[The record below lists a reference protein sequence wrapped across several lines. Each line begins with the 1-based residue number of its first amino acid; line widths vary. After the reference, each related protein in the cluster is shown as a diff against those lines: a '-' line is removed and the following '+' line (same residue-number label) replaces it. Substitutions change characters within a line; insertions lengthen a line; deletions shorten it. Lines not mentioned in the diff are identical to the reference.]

1 VSARE
6 LSDTVLQLKG
16 LVLVR
21 AILEDRG
28 ASEPELA
35 EHTAEIER
43 VRERLA
49 RLAREA
55 PGLATAA

>member
-1 VSARE
+1 MSSRDLA
-6 LSDTVLQLKG
+6 DAVLQLKG

-28 ASEPELA
+28 ASDAELA

-43 VRERLA
+43 VRKELA
-49 RLAREA
+49 LLA
-55 PGLATAA
+55 PGAEGLPTAA

>member
-1 VSARE
+1 VTRRE
-6 LSDTVLQLKG
+6 LADTVLQLKG

-28 ASEPELA
+28 ASDEELA

-43 VRERLA
+43 VREQLA
-49 RLAREA
+49 VLSGPAE
-55 PGLATAA
+55 GLPAAA

>member
-1 VSARE
+1 MSARE

-49 RLAREA
+49 TLARDA
-55 PGLATAA
+55 QGLATAA